1 MDTLD
6 TLCKSKGLT
15 FEMTNE
21 LNPVDAVLYKD
32 GKVVAYAE
40 VKTYRQTFARVKPY
54 IFVSLRKLAHLQEV
68 SITNDVPSYMVY
80 RLNDCIG
87 YYCISEID
95 GARCGWDGRTPRE
108 GSVYDEELVVHV
120 PKNLMRKIYL

>member
-40 VKTYRQTFARVKPY
+40 VKTYRQTFARAKPY

-80 RLNDCIG
+80 RFNDRIG

-120 PKNLMRKIYL
+120 PKTLMRKIYL

>member
-21 LNPVDAVLYKD
+21 LNPVDAVLYKG

-40 VKTYRQTFARVKPY
+40 VKTYKQTFARGKPY
-54 IFVSLRKLAHLQEV
+54 VFVSLRKLAHLQEV

-80 RLNDCIG
+80 RFNDCIG

-108 GSVYDEELVVHV
+108 GAA
-120 PKNLMRKIYL
+120 